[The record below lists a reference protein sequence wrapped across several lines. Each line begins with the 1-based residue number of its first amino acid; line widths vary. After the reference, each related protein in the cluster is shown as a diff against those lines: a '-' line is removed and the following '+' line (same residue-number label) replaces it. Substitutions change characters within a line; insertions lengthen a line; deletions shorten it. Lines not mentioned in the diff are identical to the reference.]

1 MNVDDEAGE
10 GGEGLD
16 SAPVWMAVG
25 DLMAGMLGLFVMFLL
40 WTLVLQADMAADLE
54 AEKQARTE
62 VTQRL
67 DTLEQVLAAPLAA
80 GRISVVNGRIGIR
93 GNVLFDI
100 NSAALTAE
108 GESLLVEL
116 AAPLDK
122 YLGGRDEIVMVSGF
136 TDDQPIHTR
145 YGPFQD
151 NWELSAQRALTVT
164 RSLVTAGLAPTRLFA
179 AGFGEHHPSVPNAD
193 AASRARNRR
202 VEIVPVPRSRDGA
215 KPAQQP
221 ASVP

>member
-1 MNVDDEAGE
+1 MIVDDETGE

-40 WTLVLQADMAADLE
+40 WTLVLQADMAADLA

-67 DTLEQVLAAPLAA
+67 DTLEQVLAGPLAA

-108 GESLLVEL
+108 GEALLVEL

-122 YLGGRDEIVMVSGF
+122 YLRGRDEIVMVSGF

-164 RSLVTAGLAPTRLFA
+164 RALVTAGLAPQRLFA

-215 KPAQQP
+215 KPPQTP
-221 ASVP
+221 ASAP